1 MDEKNNEVISSQN
14 QEKAEILENAR
25 KILQEIP
32 GNELIAIINER
43 IQHLPNEETREIVQT
58 VIQAR
63 LFSGPIPPPEM
74 LIEYAS
80 VSPEFPD
87 RIIAMAESQQQHRQS
102 MESGA
107 LNAATNIEKKGQ
119 NYAFIISLSMIAA
132 ALYLIAN
139 GKEIYGTI
147 LAGGTLVSL
156 ASVFITGRK
165 KKKSSTEAD

>member
-1 MDEKNNEVISSQN
+1 MDEENNGSVSSQN
-14 QEKAEILENAR
+14 QEKVEIPEDAR

-32 GNELIAIINER
+32 NDELSNLIDER
-43 IQHLPNEETREIVQT
+43 IQNLLSEETREIVQT

-63 LFSGPIPPPEM
+63 QFSGPIPPPEM

-87 RIIAMAESQQQHRQS
+87 RIITMAESQQQHRQS

-119 NYAFIISLSMIAA
+119 IYAFIVSISIIAA
-132 ALYLIAN
+132 ALYLIAS

-147 LAGGTLVSL
+147 FVGCTLIGL

-165 KKKSSTEAD
+165 KKQSSNEAD

>member
-1 MDEKNNEVISSQN
+1 MDEENNGAVSSQN
-14 QEKAEILENAR
+14 QGKAEILEDAR

-32 GNELIAIINER
+32 DDELISLITEK
-43 IQHLPNEETREIVQT
+43 IQHLPSEETREIAQT

-63 LFSGPIPPPEM
+63 QFSGPIPPPEM
-74 LIEYAS
+74 LDQYAS
-80 VSPEFPD
+80 VDPEFPD
-87 RIIAMAESQQQHRQS
+87 RIITMAESQQQHRQN

-119 NYAFIISLSMIAA
+119 IYAFTVSISIIAA
-132 ALYLIAN
+132 ALYLIAS

-147 LAGGTLVSL
+147 FVGCTLIGL

-165 KKKSSTEAD
+165 KKKSPNETD